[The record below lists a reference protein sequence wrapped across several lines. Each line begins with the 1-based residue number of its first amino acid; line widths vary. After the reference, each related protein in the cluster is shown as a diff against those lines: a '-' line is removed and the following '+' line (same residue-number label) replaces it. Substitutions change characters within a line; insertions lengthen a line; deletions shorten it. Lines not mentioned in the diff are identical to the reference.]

1 MKNKILIFG
10 ILIGLSLVFLIS
22 YNFSS
27 KKESKFSGVSVKFY
41 YGENCGCCKEYLGYL
56 KRKGFNVKAE
66 VLSEPELV
74 KLKQEF
80 GIPYELSSCHTAL
93 IDNYLVEGHVP
104 VEAIEKLLTERA
116 EIKGIALPGMP
127 SGSPGM
133 PGFKTGPFKIYSL
146 TKDGQNGGIFME
158 I

>member
-1 MKNKILIFG
+1 MKNKILILG
-10 ILIGLSLVFLIS
+10 IIIGLTLSVLIS

-27 KKESKFSGVSVKFY
+27 QKESKFSGVSVNFY
-41 YGENCGCCKEYLGYL
+41 YGEGCGCCKEYLGYL
-56 KRKGFNVKAE
+56 KRKGFEVNAE
-66 VLSEPELV
+66 VLTEEELT
-74 KLKQEF
+74 KLKQDL

-93 IDNYLVEGHVP
+93 INNYIVEGHMP
-104 VEAIEKLLTERA
+104 IEAIEKLLTEKP

-133 PGFKTGPFKIYSL
+133 PGFKTGPFKIHSL
-146 TKDGQNGGIFME
+146 TKDGQDAGIWME